1 MRFFCTAFHSD
12 NRAHGLALHRSLL
25 EHAGEFELV
34 ILCLDARVETT
45 LRAQAPARVR
55 LLPLAELV
63 AAHPRLAAAP
73 GDRNEAE
80 FHATCTPWLMHH
92 LLPRLPAG
100 ELLTF
105 LEPRLFFFASPE
117 PAFAEIGAASVAI
130 TPHRFPSSLSHLERY
145 GRFNAGWVSLRHDAT
160 GLACAAD
167 WAGKSAD
174 WCFEVVEPSRFSHQ
188 KYLDAWPERFPGTV
202 CLSHPGVNAAPW
214 NVRGATVTTGKPGP
228 RINRQPLVCYHFH
241 ALVHLG
247 RQLYDPG
254 LHRFDAAMAPA
265 LRTQVYRPYLRLLQG
280 DADAG
285 ETPDVLPPARADD
298 PRGGPALVHLLAQLR
313 GSELDRGARLQAIER
328 TRQAAQQAIEDARA
342 SAREARSATKQT
354 IAYLREVEKDRAE
367 QIQQLNAALKKT
379 LDYLKQVEADSADR
393 LASIQFYQEKLKS
406 AYADH
411 EHNVAY
417 MKRCEAELQ
426 AHAQMAEQRNA
437 ILADLN
443 DQLRAARL
451 ELHRQAGEAQRADLS
466 SVRAA
471 LEPYA
476 RHLRRVVVAKFH
488 PRLLPHIVWLTT
500 LGSIVEV
507 FGSPPEYGRDRVG
520 QLCHWTESLWDWLG
534 QIDSLFNEKAY
545 LLAHPD
551 VGAAVA
557 KGDLPSGWHHYQLFG
572 QREARKVGTDSYCT
586 GIAGFDAVLFD
597 ASDRGSVLPCLMG
610 RLQPHQKVIISS
622 CDPAAEWLPPD
633 PARHLVLGDTLVCLR
648 PPRTWLGPRLPSHEL
663 AITWPQVRAVDIYP
677 PCPAQ
682 PAEWPKI
689 SVVTVSYN
697 QAAYLEDTI
706 RSVLDQNYPNL
717 EYIVVD
723 GDSTD
728 GSVEIIRKYADRLTW
743 WVSEK
748 DGGQS
753 EALNKGFARAT
764 GRILTWLNSDD
775 RLAPGSLFTVGQT
788 FLLHDTDLVA
798 GRCARV
804 MDQQP
809 IPRHL
814 HRCALPLDRIVPLS
828 LPELLDLD
836 GCWLKGNFFHQP
848 EVFFTRELFDRA
860 GGKLREDLYY
870 SMDYDLWVRMAQ
882 AGARIFAVP
891 EILAIFREHEKQKT
905 GGAHV
910 PYLPELREVNAAHR
924 AAR

>member
-1 MRFFCTAFHSD
+1 MRYFCTALHS
-12 NRAHGLALHRSLL
+12 NRLAQGLALHRSLL
-25 EHAGEFELV
+25 DHAGEFELV
-34 ILCLDARVETT
+34 ILGLDPAVEKA
-45 LRAQAPARVR
+45 LVAKAPARVR
-55 LLPLAELV
+55 LLPLAELL
-63 AAHPRLAAAP
+63 ATHPHLAAAQD
-73 GDRNEAE
+73 DRTEAE
-80 FHATCTPWLMHH
+80 FHATCASWLMQH
-92 LLPRLPAG
+92 LLPQLPAG

-105 LEPRLFFFASPE
+105 LEPALFFFASPE

-130 TPHRFPSSLSHLERY
+130 TPHRFPPSLVHLERY
-145 GRFNAGWVSLRHDAT
+145 GRFNAGWVSLRHDTT

-167 WAGKSAD
+167 WAAKCAD
-174 WCFEVVEPSRFSHQ
+174 WCFEVVEPTRYSHQ
-188 KYLDAWPERFPGTV
+188 KYLDVWPGRFPGTV
-202 CLSHPGVNAAPW
+202 SLSHPGVNAAPW
-214 NVRGATVTTGKPGP
+214 NIRGTFTAGKAGP
-228 RINRQPLVCYHFH
+228 RLSRQPLLCYQFH
-241 ALVHLG
+241 ALAHLG

-254 LHRFDAAMAPA
+254 LHRYDAEVTPG
-265 LRTQVYRPYLRLLQG
+265 LRTQVYLPYLRLLQG
-280 DADAG
+280 EADPG

-298 PRGGPALVHLLAQLR
+298 PRGGAALAHLLAQLR
-313 GSELDRGARLQAIER
+313 ASELDRGARLQAIER
-328 TRQAAQQAIEDARA
+328 TRQAAQQAIEDART

-354 IAYLREVEKDRAE
+354 ISYLREVEQDRAE
-367 QIQQLNAALKKT
+367 QIRQLTAAMKKN

-393 LASIQFYQEKLKS
+393 LASIQFYQDKLKA

-411 EHNVAY
+411 EHNVGY

-426 AHAQMAEQRNA
+426 AYATMADQRNV

-443 DQLRAARL
+443 EQLRAARE
-451 ELHRQAGEAQRADLS
+451 ELQRQSAESRRADLA

-488 PRLLPHIVWLTT
+488 PRLLPHILWLTT

-520 QLCHWTESLWDWLG
+520 QLRHWTESLWEWLG
-534 QIDSLFNEKAY
+534 QIDSLFNEQAY

-572 QREARKVGTDSYCT
+572 QHESRKAGTDSYCT
-586 GIAGFDAVLFD
+586 GVAGFDAVLFD
-597 ASDRGSVLPCLMG
+597 ASDRDSVLPCLMG

-633 PARHLVLGDTLVCLR
+633 TARHLVLGDTLVCLR
-648 PPRTWLGPRLPSHEL
+648 PPQTWLGPRLPSHEL

-677 PCPAQ
+677 PRPAQ

-697 QAAYLEDTI
+697 QAAYLEATI

-717 EYIVVD
+717 EYIIVD
-723 GDSTD
+723 GGSTD
-728 GSVEIIRKYADRLTW
+728 GSVEIIKKYAERLTW
-743 WVSEK
+743 WVSEQ

-764 GRILTWLNSDD
+764 GSVLTWLNSDD

-788 FLLHDTDLVA
+788 FLLHATDVVA

-804 MDQQP
+804 MDLQP
-809 IPRHL
+809 IPRHI

-836 GCWLKGNFFHQP
+836 GCWLQGNFFHQP

-860 GGKLREDLYY
+860 GGRLREDLYY
-870 SMDYDLWVRMAQ
+870 SMDYDLWVRMAK

-891 EILAIFREHEKQKT
+891 EVLAIFREHEKQKT
-905 GGAHV
+905 GGPHV

-924 AAR
+924 AAS